1 MQKNVS
7 PKISPIVEKEPVI
20 LRKYNMSFFPEW
32 ITEIVAVISKDDQTQ
47 LYIWAQ

>member
-7 PKISPIVEKEPVI
+7 PKISPIVEKEAVI